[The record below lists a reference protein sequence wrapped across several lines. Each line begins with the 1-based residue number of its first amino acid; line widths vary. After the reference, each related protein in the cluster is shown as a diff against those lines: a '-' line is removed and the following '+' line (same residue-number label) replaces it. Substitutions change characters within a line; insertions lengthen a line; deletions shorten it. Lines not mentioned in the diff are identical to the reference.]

1 MRRGRTRLLRFL
13 FKKKLFGTLH
23 FDYIEISLLLKIYKK
38 KISNFLKKSLYK
50 KARRVRARRVRV
62 NMPCIMITN
71 ELCNIIRLDNVR
83 CRGSVKPAVNW
94 IQLGRKGLYWW
105 EVGPW
110 SRPGSL
116 AGLCI

>member
-1 MRRGRTRLLRFL
+1 
-13 FKKKLFGTLH
+13 
-23 FDYIEISLLLKIYKK
+23 
-38 KISNFLKKSLYK
+38 
-50 KARRVRARRVRV
+50 
-62 NMPCIMITN
+62 MPCIMITN

-105 EVGPW
+105 EAGPW
-110 SRPGSL
+110 SRHGSL